1 MFRWAEEGEIQEQRF
16 ITPLANIGKGGVG
29 LVGEGLATRWRLAPF
44 KEEARR
50 EDPLRLKA
58 REVDRLNA
66 GELNDRWHEYLLAA
80 S

>member
-1 MFRWAEEGEIQEQRF
+1 MLRWAEEGEIQEQRLVA
-16 ITPLANIGKGGVG
+16 PLANIGKGGVS
-29 LVGEGLATRWRLAPF
+29 LVGEGLATCWRLAPL

-58 REVDRLNA
+58 REVDRRDA
-66 GELNDRWHEYLLAA
+66 GELNDRWHQYLLAA

>member
-16 ITPLANIGKGGVG
+16 ITPLANISKGGVG
-29 LVGEGLATRWRLAPF
+29 LVGEGLATCWRLAPL
-44 KEEARR
+44 KEEAGR

-58 REVDRLNA
+58 REVDRLDTC
-66 GELNDRWHEYLLAA
+66 ELNDRWHQYLLAA

>member
-1 MFRWAEEGEIQEQRF
+1 MFRRAEEGEIQEKGF
-16 ITPLANIGKGGVG
+16 ITPLANIGKRGIG
-29 LVGEGLATRWRLAPF
+29 LVGERLTTCWRLAPF

-58 REVDRLNA
+58 REVDRLDTC
-66 GELNDRWHEYLLAA
+66 ELNDRWHQYLLAA

>member
-1 MFRWAEEGEIQEQRF
+1 MLRRAEEGEIQEQRF
-16 ITPLANIGKGGVG
+16 ITPLANISKGGVG
-29 LVGEGLATRWRLAPF
+29 LVGEGLATCWRLAPL

-66 GELNDRWHEYLLAA
+66 CELNDRWHQYLLGA

>member
-1 MFRWAEEGEIQEQRF
+1 VLRWAEEGEIQEERF
-16 ITPLANIGKGGVG
+16 ITPLANIGKRGVS
-29 LVGEGLATRWRLAPF
+29 LVGESLAACWRLAPF
-44 KEEARR
+44 KEEARG

-66 GELNDRWHEYLLAA
+66 GELNDRWHQYLLAA